1 MLSGKDADGFSAIAL
16 AIFTRRSVRRR
27 SPNSAVPNV
36 STAHFSGCSSPAMSI
51 CFAPFVYI
59 ASPSSLPEFVLTCQV
74 PVVALA
80 DCVGE
85 QNSPWWPWLPLDRM
99 ACHSYQCQESD
110 RCPDSHADRRSCAL
124 DRSHQELAAS
134 G

>member
-51 CFAPFVYI
+51 CLTPFVYI
-59 ASPSSLPEFVLTCQV
+59 VSPSSLPEFVLTCQ
-74 PVVALA
+74 ARMQ
-80 DCVGE
+80 DEGGDTCVHLRGGRKRDGE
-85 QNSPWWPWLPLDRM
+85 QAR
-99 ACHSYQCQESD
+99 ACTD
-110 RCPDSHADRRSCAL
+110 FADHPGERLVDVGNLVAITLVQQAREIFSL
-124 DRSHQELAAS
+124 
-134 G
+134 

>member
-51 CFAPFVYI
+51 CLTPFVYI
-59 ASPSSLPEFVLTCQV
+59 VSPSSLPEFVLTCQQTRQV
-74 PVVALA
+74 SLCRHDQTFVSADFSHFGIIAHQRTLSPEALLI
-80 DCVGE
+80 GKT
-85 QNSPWWPWLPLDRM
+85 Q
-99 ACHSYQCQESD
+99 
-110 RCPDSHADRRSCAL
+110 
-124 DRSHQELAAS
+124 
-134 G
+134 

>member
-51 CFAPFVYI
+51 CLTPFVYI
-59 ASPSSLPEFVLTCQV
+59 VSPSSLPEFVLTCQTDS
-74 PVVALA
+74 PIRFPAERPKDWADLA
-80 DCVGE
+80 PGLGP
-85 QNSPWWPWLPLDRM
+85 QP
-99 ACHSYQCQESD
+99 SD
-110 RCPDSHADRRSCAL
+110 HLVTKRQWGAFFGTDL
-124 DRSHQELAAS
+124 
-134 G
+134 

>member
-51 CFAPFVYI
+51 CLTPFVYI
-59 ASPSSLPEFVLTCQV
+59 VSPSSLPEFVLTCQEPCRDAV
-74 PVVALA
+74 E
-80 DCVGE
+80 VGQSSCFHIRSPQE
-85 QNSPWWPWLPLDRM
+85 QVMGLFYLLRI
-99 ACHSYQCQESD
+99 YTY
-110 RCPDSHADRRSCAL
+110 
-124 DRSHQELAAS
+124 
-134 G
+134 

>member
-59 ASPSSLPEFVLTCQV
+59 ASPSSLPEFVLTCQSCKQGGHIILIDPIECSSQRV
-74 PVVALA
+74 IVEHVCC
-80 DCVGE
+80 D
-85 QNSPWWPWLPLDRM
+85 PLSQQMLNWFVRK
-99 ACHSYQCQESD
+99 
-110 RCPDSHADRRSCAL
+110 
-124 DRSHQELAAS
+124 ELRDQIEL
-134 G
+134 